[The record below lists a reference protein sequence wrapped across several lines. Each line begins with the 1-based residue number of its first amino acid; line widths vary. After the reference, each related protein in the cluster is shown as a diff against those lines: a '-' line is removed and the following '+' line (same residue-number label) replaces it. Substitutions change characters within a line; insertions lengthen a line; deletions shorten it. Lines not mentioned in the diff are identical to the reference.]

1 MRIGRILDK
10 ALRIVQNDT
19 FYYRVVESIETN
31 DIGNSIAKYGEW
43 IKSKGSVQPGLTFS
57 FNARGVSN
65 PAEIARSIGLDL
77 SKNIRTVY
85 SRAIKLSN
93 ISTRDMPDQI
103 MYDGKVYN
111 IWSVSD
117 WYEHSGWQALICVED
132 TRERSVI

>member
-19 FYYRVVESIETN
+19 FHYRIVESIETN

-43 IKSKGSVQPGLTFS
+43 IQSSGSVQPGLTFS

-65 PAEIARSIGLDL
+65 PAEIAKSIGLDL

-93 ISTRDMPDQI
+93 ISTKDMPDQI
-103 MYDGKVYN
+103 RFEGKVYN

-117 WYEHSGWQALICVED
+117 WYGHSGWQALICVED
-132 TRERSVI
+132 TRERNSL